1 MTSLLVPC
9 FKISE
14 YQGDMNGEVGSLDGV
29 GGRGFI
35 PPPTTPGSAYKHHPT
50 PLHATATSPPSTPRH
65 GRSVSCNKCRP
76 SSRDKIS
83 VVPLDANGR
92 KRTSAAAYS
101 PLPNGLFKSLFSS
114 LTGRKSP
121 SAASAAETA
130 ADATGKEEQWKLAVA
145 ELSHKLLNAGRS
157 RDEALVEAARLKVAV
172 AGLEKKLD
180 RLELYCRELRSG
192 LDACADSNPQ
202 IGPVQSVAG
211 LTRVVEPFLLTVGEA
226 RGGVRQLSR
235 VLAVQLRQAGKVAER
250 VAVLLQSP
258 ESKGGGGPIRQ
269 SRSLVFYLEAL
280 LNRTFYEDFEA
291 SGFQK
296 GVSDPILS
304 PVQRC
309 ESNLASHTLLKGLT
323 WEEVLNKGTKHFSE
337 DFSRYSSLLIIP

>member
-1 MTSLLVPC
+1 MTSLLVGC
-9 FKISE
+9 LKISE
-14 YQGDMNGEVGSLDGV
+14 YQGEMNGEVGSMDG
-29 GGRGFI
+29 GCGRGFN
-35 PPPTTPGSAYKHHPT
+35 PPPSTPGSAYKHQPT
-50 PLHATATSPPSTPRH
+50 PLHATATSRPAAGGH
-65 GRSVSCNKCRP
+65 DDDHDGRSVSCNKCRP

-121 SAASAAETA
+121 SAADAA
-130 ADATGKEEQWKLAVA
+130 GKEEQWKLAVA

-192 LDACADSNPQ
+192 LDACADSDQ
-202 IGPVQSVAG
+202 HSGPVQSVAG
-211 LTRVVEPFLLTVGEA
+211 LTRVVEPFLRTVGEA

-235 VLAVQLRQAGKVAER
+235 ALAVQLRQAGKVAER

-280 LNRTFYEDFEA
+280 LNRTLYEDFET
-291 SGFQK
+291 SGFQR
-296 GVSDPILS
+296 GVSDPMLS
-304 PVQRC
+304 PVRRC

-337 DFSRYSSLLIIP
+337 DFSRYSSLSIIP